1 MENQRELIK
10 IHGWTFRVQK
20 PRLPGPHRIILLLH
34 GWTGDED
41 AMWVFG
47 SRLPQDAL
55 LVAPRGLFPTPL
67 GGYGWHPHEIG
78 SWPWVDDFR
87 PVIEELLEILCSDPF
102 PNSDCST
109 VSMVGF
115 SQGAA
120 LAFAF
125 GMLFPA
131 RVELIAGLSGFLPEG
146 ADAIARNKPLTD
158 KHLFLAHG
166 ARDQIVIVD
175 RARSA
180 VKILESAGA
189 QVSYCEDDVGHKLS
203 ASCNN
208 GLQNF
213 FLRYELG
220 GS

>member
-1 MENQRELIK
+1 MEKQREVVTIQD
-10 IHGWTFRVQK
+10 WTFRVQK
-20 PRLPGPHRIILLLH
+20 PRNPGPYKVILLLH

-41 AMWVFG
+41 AMWVFA
-47 SRLPQDAL
+47 SRLPQNAL
-55 LVAPRGLFPTPL
+55 LVAPRGLFATPL

-87 PVIEELLEILCSDPF
+87 PVIEELFEILCSDPF
-102 PNSDCST
+102 PDSDCSS

-131 RVELIAGLSGFLPEG
+131 KVNLIAGLSGFMPQG
-146 ADAIARNKPLTD
+146 AEAIARNKPLKD
-158 KHLFLAHG
+158 KHVFLAHG
-166 ARDQIVIVD
+166 SQDQIVAVD

-180 VKILESAGA
+180 VKVLESAGA
-189 QVSYCEDDVGHKLS
+189 EVSYCEDDVGHKLS
-203 ASCNN
+203 ASCYQ
-208 GLQNF
+208 GLQNYF
-213 FLRYELG
+213 ERYALG
-220 GS
+220 SR